1 MGESSN
7 VMSNDARIQLV
18 KSKHRKIKFRDTM
31 LSVSG
36 IALFFLIWELLVV
49 TGTVDSKKLCDVLE
63 IFKLFIVK
71 LTDPNPDGA
80 VLIVNIW
87 SSLQIALCGF
97 GLALILFCGVRKAL
111 EHAKTPK
118 CFEGLPITLVAA
130 ALTSM
135 TFMGFAG
142 MADKLFG

>member
-80 VLIVNIW
+80 VLIEHLVQPADCAVRLR
-87 SSLQIALCGF
+87 SRADHRHSL
-97 GLALILFCGVRKAL
+97 GLV
-111 EHAKTPK
+111 H
-118 CFEGLPITLVAA
+118 GLVQRL
-130 ALTSM
+130 
-135 TFMGFAG
+135 
-142 MADKLFG
+142 

>member
-1 MGESSN
+1 MSESSN
-7 VMSNDARIQLV
+7 MMTNEERVQLV

-71 LTDPNPDGA
+71 L
-80 VLIVNIW
+80 IEK
-87 SSLQIALCGF
+87 F
-97 GLALILFCGVRKAL
+97 
-111 EHAKTPK
+111 
-118 CFEGLPITLVAA
+118 
-130 ALTSM
+130 
-135 TFMGFAG
+135 
-142 MADKLFG
+142 

>member
-1 MGESSN
+1 MSESSN
-7 VMSNDARIQLV
+7 MMTNEERVQLV

-71 LTDPNPDGA
+71 L
-80 VLIVNIW
+80 
-87 SSLQIALCGF
+87 SLPP
-97 GLALILFCGVRKAL
+97 KATRRNVVT
-111 EHAKTPK
+111 KK
-118 CFEGLPITLVAA
+118 
-130 ALTSM
+130 SQM
-135 TFMGFAG
+135 
-142 MADKLFG
+142 